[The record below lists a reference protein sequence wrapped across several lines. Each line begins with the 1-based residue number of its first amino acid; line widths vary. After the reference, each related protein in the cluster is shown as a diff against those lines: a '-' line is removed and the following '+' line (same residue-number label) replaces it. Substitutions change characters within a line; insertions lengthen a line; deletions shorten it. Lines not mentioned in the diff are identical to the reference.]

1 MLRTLLPKAHQKVLS
16 LPLLGPVADGF
27 DDWLATNGYT
37 RRSRESAMRI
47 LWRADGDLRR
57 RRATNVAGLTHAMLH
72 ACWHDLRE
80 IVGPPAGIVRTLER
94 YLTEV
99 AIIPAGGGEP
109 DGTCALNLEYVAH
122 LREVRGLAAST
133 IKYCRLTA
141 EHFLKHLE
149 ESGAGVGCIQGSHI
163 ESYIAKAAT
172 RLGRVSLKRE
182 IGSLRSF
189 LRFLV
194 ADGKMPAGLD
204 QQVDAPRV
212 YRLERLPRALP
223 WKTVRNLLQSI
234 DTSSPAGLR
243 NYAMFLLIATYGLRP
258 GEVVAINLDDIRWR
272 EGILRIPQRKNGE
285 FTELPLTN
293 EVLSALVKHLKRT
306 PPPAP
311 FRRVFMRMHAPMGV
325 LKNGAAGSAFAALAR
340 KGGLSIPRLRGGA
353 YCLRHSYA
361 VHLVKKGTPFKTIGD
376 ILGHRSPEATTMY
389 LRLATED
396 LREVALAV
404 PGARAG
410 KEGQ

>member
-1 MLRTLLPKAHQKVLS
+1 MLRALLPRAHQKVLS
-16 LPLLGPVADGF
+16 LPLLGPITDGL
-27 DDWLATNGYT
+27 DDWLADNGYT
-37 RRSRESAMRI
+37 LTSRKKAMRT
-47 LWRADGDLRR
+47 LPRVDADLRR
-57 RRATNVAGLTHAMLH
+57 RVVDIASLTHATLD
-72 ACWHDLRE
+72 ACWHDLQKVVPKRM
-80 IVGPPAGIVRTLER
+80 GIVRELER
-94 YLTEV
+94 YLTK
-99 AIIPAGGGEP
+99 AGVISADESETA
-109 DGTCALNLEYVAH
+109 GTCALNLEYANH
-122 LREVRGLAAST
+122 LREVRGLAP
-133 IKYCRLTA
+133 LTVKQRQYTV
-141 EHFLKHLE
+141 ECFLQHLKE
-149 ESGAGVGCIQGSHI
+149 AGAGVGCIQTSHI
-163 ESYIAKAAT
+163 ETYIAKAAT
-172 RLGRVSLKRE
+172 RLGRVSLKHE
-182 IGSLRSF
+182 IGRLRSF

-194 ADGKMPAGLD
+194 ADGRMPAGLD

-223 WKTVRNLLQSI
+223 WDTVRNLLQSI

-243 NYAMFLLIATYGLRP
+243 NYAMLLLIATYGLRP
-258 GEVVAINLDDIRWR
+258 CEVVAINLDDIRWR
-272 EGILRIPQRKNGE
+272 EGILQIPQRKNGS

-311 FRRVFMRMHAPMGV
+311 FRRVFMRMQAPMGV
-325 LKNGAAGSAFAALAR
+325 LKPSAVGNAFAALVR
-340 KGGLSIPRLRGGA
+340 KSGLSIPHLRGGP

-361 VHLVKKGTPFKTIGD
+361 VHLVKRGTPFKTIGD

-396 LREVALAV
+396 LRGVALAV

>member
-1 MLRTLLPKAHQKVLS
+1 MLRALLPRAHQRFLS
-16 LPLLGPVADGF
+16 LPVLGPIADGL
-27 DDWLATNGYT
+27 DDWLAAHGYT
-37 RRSRESAMRI
+37 LNSRKIAMRT
-47 LWRADGDLRR
+47 LPRVDADLRR
-57 RRATNVAGLTHAMLH
+57 RAADVASLSHATLD
-72 ACWHDLRE
+72 ACWRDLHKIFHNRM
-80 IVGPPAGIVRTLER
+80 GIVRELER
-94 YLTEV
+94 YLTK
-99 AIIPAGGGEP
+99 AGLIPAGGSETA
-109 DGTCALNLEYVAH
+109 GTCALNLQYADH
-122 LREVRGLAAST
+122 LREVRGLVDST
-133 IKYCRLTA
+133 VKCRQHTA
-141 EHFLKHLE
+141 ECFLQHLE
-149 ESGAGVGCIQGSHI
+149 EAGAGVESLQASHI
-163 ESYIAKAAT
+163 ESYVAKAAT
-172 RLGRVSLKRE
+172 RLSRASLKQE
-182 IGSLRSF
+182 IGSVRSF

-194 ADGKMPAGLD
+194 ADGRMPAGLD

-223 WKTVRNLLQSI
+223 WDTIRNLLQSV

-243 NYAMFLLIATYGLRP
+243 NYVMFLLIATYGLRP

-272 EGILRIPQRKNGE
+272 EGILRIPQRKNGS
-285 FTELPLTN
+285 FAELPLTN

-325 LKNGAAGSAFAALAR
+325 LKNSAVGSAFTALVR
-340 KGGLSIPRLRGGA
+340 KSGLSIPRLRGGP

-361 VHLVKKGTPFKTIGD
+361 VHLVKTGTPFKTIGD

-396 LREVALAV
+396 LREVALGV